1 MKAFS
6 AGFKKYSLKLTHP
19 NILFWVMP
27 FMILLLIIGTVTQK
41 EIGLQQA
48 EEIYF
53 SSFFYMLGFVPLPG
67 GLTLMSILFI
77 NLLAKFLFG
86 SVWSWAKSGIIISH
100 FGVLILI
107 IGGGVSYFSSYEGY
121 MAIEEGRS
129 EYLIADYHQR
139 TLVIRE
145 DDKIIYQTNFENL
158 SEGMVIS
165 QPEFSMTITK
175 ACYHCGITKRSE
187 EDQDGWTSPGKFM
200 QLNTMPRTPQDEKN
214 MTGIEFSI
222 KGAGDD
228 FDGKY
233 LTFDKFP
240 KPPQI
245 KKNNKTYQIA
255 IERATR
261 ELPFSLTLQKFNQEF
276 HAGTDMA
283 KAYQS
288 LLTVTDGDSS
298 WPVLIEMNEPF
309 RYRGYTFYQ
318 SSFDL
323 SGEKPYTILAVV
335 ENKGRLFPYI
345 STLVIALGL
354 MLHLIIRVSGRRK
367 DNA

>member
-1 MKAFS
+1 MKAYA
-6 AGFKKYSLKLTHP
+6 AGLKKYSLKLTHP
-19 NILFWVMP
+19 KILFWVMP

-53 SSFFYMLGFVPLPG
+53 SSFFYMLGFIPLPG
-67 GLTLMSILFI
+67 GLTLISILFI

-86 SVWSWAKSGIIISH
+86 SVWLWAKSGTIITH

-107 IGGGVSYFSSYEGY
+107 IGGGLSYFSSYEGY
-121 MAIEEGRS
+121 IAIEEGRS
-129 EYLIADYHQR
+129 EYLVADYHQR

-158 SEGMVIS
+158 SEGLVIS
-165 QPEFSMTITK
+165 QPAFSMMITK
-175 ACYHCGITKRSE
+175 ACYHCGITRRAE
-187 EDQDGWTSPGKFM
+187 EDQTGWTSPGKFM

-214 MTGIEFSI
+214 MTGIEFLV
-222 KGAGDD
+222 KGAGDVPD
-228 FDGKY
+228 EKY

-245 KKNNKTYQIA
+245 KKNKKTYQIA